1 MSKKLFDL
9 EGKNVLLTGASKG
22 MGLSM
27 AEGLVNHGA
36 NVVISSRK
44 LDQCENAA
52 ESINKSIGKQKAF
65 AYACNASSKD
75 ELNALVDFSVSK
87 LGSIT
92 TLVCNAGVNSFFGS
106 MSEIDDESYDKT
118 MDTNVKSNHW
128 LINMVTPYLKESDG
142 GSIMITSSIAAF
154 HPSETLGAYSVS
166 KLAVL
171 GLVRNY
177 AAELGPSN
185 IRVNAICPGLVK
197 TDFSKLLWENPD
209 AEKASSQRMP
219 LRRLGEA
226 GDFKGVAVFLAS
238 DESSFMTGQA
248 LTICGGASMWS

>member
-1 MSKKLFDL
+1 MSKLFNL
-9 EGKNVLLTGASKG
+9 QNKNVLLTGASKG
-22 MGLSM
+22 MGLAM
-27 AEGLVNHGA
+27 AKGLVNHGA

-44 LDQCENAA
+44 LDQCEKAA
-52 ESINKSIGKQKAF
+52 KTINDSIDQEKAF
-65 AYACNASSKD
+65 AYSCNTSSKD
-75 ELNALVDFSVSK
+75 ELNALVDFSMSK

-118 MDTNVKSNHW
+118 MNTNVKSNHW
-128 LINMVTPYLKESDG
+128 LINMVSPFMKESGG

-154 HPSETLGAYSVS
+154 DASETLGTYSIS

-177 AAELGPSN
+177 ASELGPSN

-209 AEKASSQRMP
+209 AEKATSQRMP

-226 GDFKGVAVFLAS
+226 DDFKGVAVFLAS

>member
-1 MSKKLFDL
+1 MSKLFNL
-9 EGKNVLLTGASKG
+9 ENKNVLLTGASKG
-22 MGLSM
+22 MGLAM
-27 AEGLVNHGA
+27 AQGLVNHGA

-44 LDQCENAA
+44 LDQCEKAA
-52 ESINKSIGKQKAF
+52 KTINDSINQEKAF
-65 AYACNASSKD
+65 AYSCNTSSKD
-75 ELNALVDFSVSK
+75 ELNALVDFSMSK

-118 MDTNVKSNHW
+118 MNTNVKSNHW
-128 LINMVTPYLKESDG
+128 LINMVSPFMKESGG

-154 HPSETLGAYSVS
+154 DASETLGTYSIS

-177 AAELGPSN
+177 ASELGPSN

-209 AEKASSQRMP
+209 AEKATSQRMP

-226 GDFKGVAVFLAS
+226 DDFQGVAVFLAS

>member
-1 MSKKLFDL
+1 MTKLFNL
-9 EGKNVLLTGASKG
+9 ENKNVLLTGASKG

-27 AEGLVNHGA
+27 AKGLVNHGA

-44 LDQCENAA
+44 LDQCEKAA
-52 ESINKSIGKQKAF
+52 KTINDSVDQEKAF
-65 AYACNASSKD
+65 AYSCNASSKD
-75 ELNALVDFSVSK
+75 ELNALVDFSMSK

-118 MDTNVKSNHW
+118 MNTNVKSNHW
-128 LINMVTPYLKESDG
+128 LINMVSPSMKESGG

-154 HPSETLGAYSVS
+154 DASETLGAYSIS

-177 AAELGPSN
+177 ASELGPSN

-209 AEKASSQRMP
+209 AERATSQRMP

-226 GDFKGVAVFLAS
+226 DDFMGVAVFLAS

>member
-1 MSKKLFDL
+1 MAKLFNL
-9 EGKNVLLTGASKG
+9 ENKNVLLTGASKG
-22 MGLSM
+22 MGLAM
-27 AEGLVNHGA
+27 AQGLVNHGA

-44 LDQCENAA
+44 LDQCEKAA
-52 ESINKSIGKQKAF
+52 KTINDSIDQEKAF
-65 AYACNASSKD
+65 AYSCNTSIKD
-75 ELNALVDFSVSK
+75 ELNALVDFSMSK

-118 MDTNVKSNHW
+118 MNTNVKSNHW
-128 LINMVTPYLKESDG
+128 LINMVSPFMKESGG

-154 HPSETLGAYSVS
+154 DASETLGTYSIS

-177 AAELGPSN
+177 ASELDPSN

-209 AEKASSQRMP
+209 AEKATSQRMP

-226 GDFKGVAVFLAS
+226 DDFMGVAVFLAS

>member
-1 MSKKLFDL
+1 MAKLFNL
-9 EGKNVLLTGASKG
+9 ENKNVLLTGASKG
-22 MGLSM
+22 MGLAM
-27 AEGLVNHGA
+27 AQGLVNHGA

-44 LDQCENAA
+44 LDQCEKAA
-52 ESINKSIGKQKAF
+52 KTINDSIDQEKAF
-65 AYACNASSKD
+65 AYSCNTSIKD
-75 ELNALVDFSVSK
+75 ELNALVDFSMSK

-118 MDTNVKSNHW
+118 MNTNVKSNHW
-128 LINMVTPYLKESDG
+128 LINMVSPSMKESGG

-154 HPSETLGAYSVS
+154 DASETLGTYSIS

-177 AAELGPSN
+177 ASELGPSN

-209 AEKASSQRMP
+209 TERATSQRMP

-226 GDFKGVAVFLAS
+226 DDFMGVAVFLAS

>member
-9 EGKNVLLTGASKG
+9 QGKNILLTGASKG

-27 AEGLVNHGA
+27 AHGLAKHGA

-44 LDQCENAA
+44 LDQCEEAA
-52 ESINKSIGKQKAF
+52 EFVNQSTGDKKAF
-65 AYACNASSKD
+65 AFACNASNK
-75 ELNALVDFSVSK
+75 EQLQELVDFTISK

-128 LINMVTPYLKESDG
+128 LINMVSPSMKEAGG

-154 HPSETLGAYSVS
+154 HASETLGTYSIS

-171 GLVRNY
+171 GLIRNY
-177 AAELGPSN
+177 ATELGPSN

-197 TDFSKLLWENPD
+197 TDFSKLLWENPE

-226 GDFKGVAVFLAS
+226 DDFKGVAVYLAS

>member
-1 MSKKLFDL
+1 MSNQLFNL

-27 AEGLVNHGA
+27 AKALVNNGA
-36 NVVISSRK
+36 NVIISSRK
-44 LDQCENAA
+44 LDQCIKAVEEIN
-52 ESINKSIGKQKAF
+52 ESIGSQKAYGF
-65 AYACNASSKD
+65 ACNASSKV
-75 ELNALVDFSVSK
+75 ELKKLVDFSLEK
-87 LGSIT
+87 LGSIN

-106 MSEIDDESYDKT
+106 MSEIDDDSYDKT

-128 LINMVTPYLKESDG
+128 LINMVTPSMKESGG

-154 HPSETLGAYSVS
+154 DASETLGTYSIS

-209 AEKASSQRMP
+209 AEKATSQRMP

-226 GDFKGVAVFLAS
+226 DDFMGVAVFLAS
-238 DESSFMTGQA
+238 NESSFMTGQA

>member
-1 MSKKLFDL
+1 MSKLFNL
-9 EGKNVLLTGASKG
+9 ENKNVLLTGASKG
-22 MGLSM
+22 MGLAM
-27 AEGLVNHGA
+27 AQGLVNHGA

-44 LDQCENAA
+44 LDQCEKAA
-52 ESINKSIGKQKAF
+52 KIINDSVDQEKAF
-65 AYACNASSKD
+65 AYSCNTSSKD
-75 ELNALVDFSVSK
+75 ELNALVDFSMSK

-118 MDTNVKSNHW
+118 MNTNVKSNHW
-128 LINMVTPYLKESDG
+128 LINMVSPFMKESGG

-154 HPSETLGAYSVS
+154 DASETLGTYSIS

-177 AAELGPSN
+177 AYELGPSN

-209 AEKASSQRMP
+209 AEKATSQRMP

-226 GDFKGVAVFLAS
+226 DDFKGVAVFLAS

>member
-1 MSKKLFDL
+1 MAKLFNL
-9 EGKNVLLTGASKG
+9 ENKNVLLTGASKG
-22 MGLSM
+22 MGLAM
-27 AEGLVNHGA
+27 AQGLVNHGA

-44 LDQCENAA
+44 LDQCEKAA
-52 ESINKSIGKQKAF
+52 KTINDSIDQEKAF
-65 AYACNASSKD
+65 AYSCNTSSKD
-75 ELNALVDFSVSK
+75 ELNALVDFSMSK

-118 MDTNVKSNHW
+118 MNTNVKSNHW
-128 LINMVTPYLKESDG
+128 LINMVSPFMKQSGG

-154 HPSETLGAYSVS
+154 DASETLGTYSIS

-177 AAELGPSN
+177 ASELGPSN

-209 AEKASSQRMP
+209 TERATSQRMP

-226 GDFKGVAVFLAS
+226 DDFMGVAVFLAS

>member
-1 MSKKLFDL
+1 MSKLFNL
-9 EGKNVLLTGASKG
+9 ENKNVLLTGASKG
-22 MGLSM
+22 MGLAM
-27 AEGLVNHGA
+27 AQGLVNHGA

-44 LDQCENAA
+44 LDQCEKAA
-52 ESINKSIGKQKAF
+52 KTINESIDQEKAF
-65 AYACNASSKD
+65 VYSCNTSSKD
-75 ELNALVDFSVSK
+75 ELNALVDFSMSK

-118 MDTNVKSNHW
+118 MNTNVKSNHW
-128 LINMVTPYLKESDG
+128 LINMVSPFMKESGG

-154 HPSETLGAYSVS
+154 DASETLGTYSIS

-177 AAELGPSN
+177 ASELGPSN

-209 AEKASSQRMP
+209 AEKATSQRMP

-226 GDFKGVAVFLAS
+226 DDFKGVAVFLAS

>member
-1 MSKKLFDL
+1 MTKLFNL
-9 EGKNVLLTGASKG
+9 ENKNVLLTGASKG

-27 AEGLVNHGA
+27 AKGLVNHGA

-44 LDQCENAA
+44 LDQCEKAA
-52 ESINKSIGKQKAF
+52 KTINDSIDQEKAF
-65 AYACNASSKD
+65 AYSCNTSSKD
-75 ELNALVDFSVSK
+75 ELNALVDFSMSK

-118 MDTNVKSNHW
+118 MNTNVKSNHW
-128 LINMVTPYLKESDG
+128 LINMVSPSMKESGG

-154 HPSETLGAYSVS
+154 DASETLGTYSIS

-177 AAELGPSN
+177 ASELGPSN

-209 AEKASSQRMP
+209 AEKATSQRMP

-226 GDFKGVAVFLAS
+226 DDFQGVAVFLAS

>member
-1 MSKKLFDL
+1 MAKLFNL
-9 EGKNVLLTGASKG
+9 ENKNVLLTGASKG
-22 MGLSM
+22 MGLAM
-27 AEGLVNHGA
+27 AQGLVNHGA

-44 LDQCENAA
+44 LDQCEKAA
-52 ESINKSIGKQKAF
+52 KTINDSIDQEKAF
-65 AYACNASSKD
+65 AYSCNTSIKD
-75 ELNALVDFSVSK
+75 ELNALVDFSMSK

-92 TLVCNAGVNSFFGS
+92 TLACNAGVNSFFGS

-118 MDTNVKSNHW
+118 MNTNVKSNHW
-128 LINMVTPYLKESDG
+128 LINMVSPFMKQSGG

-154 HPSETLGAYSVS
+154 DASETLGTYSIS

-177 AAELGPSN
+177 ASELGPSN

-209 AEKASSQRMP
+209 AEKATSQRMP

-226 GDFKGVAVFLAS
+226 DDFKGVAVFLAS

>member
-1 MSKKLFDL
+1 MLKLFNL
-9 EGKNVLLTGASKG
+9 ENKNVLLTGASKG
-22 MGLSM
+22 MGLAM
-27 AEGLVNHGA
+27 AQGLVNHGA

-44 LDQCENAA
+44 LDQCEKAA
-52 ESINKSIGKQKAF
+52 KTINDSIDQEKAF
-65 AYACNASSKD
+65 AYSCNTSSKE
-75 ELNALVDFSVSK
+75 ELNALVDFSMSK

-118 MDTNVKSNHW
+118 MNTNVKSNHW
-128 LINMVTPYLKESDG
+128 LINMVSPFMKESGG

-154 HPSETLGAYSVS
+154 DASETLGTYSIS

-177 AAELGPSN
+177 ASELGPSN

-209 AEKASSQRMP
+209 AEKATSQRMP

-226 GDFKGVAVFLAS
+226 DDFQGVAVFLAS

>member
-1 MSKKLFDL
+1 MSKLFNL
-9 EGKNVLLTGASKG
+9 QNKNVLLTGASKG
-22 MGLSM
+22 MGLAM
-27 AEGLVNHGA
+27 AQGLVSHGA

-44 LDQCENAA
+44 FDQCEKAA
-52 ESINKSIGKQKAF
+52 KTINDSVDQEKAF
-65 AYACNASSKD
+65 AYSCNASSKD
-75 ELNALVDFSVSK
+75 DLNSLVDFSMSK

-106 MSEIDDESYDKT
+106 MSEIDDESYDKP
-118 MDTNVKSNHW
+118 MNTNVKSNHW
-128 LINMVTPYLKESDG
+128 LINMVSPFMKESGG

-154 HPSETLGAYSVS
+154 DASETLGTYSIS

-177 AAELGPSN
+177 ASELGPSN

-197 TDFSKLLWENPD
+197 TDFSKLLWDNPD
-209 AEKASSQRMP
+209 AEKATSQRMP

-226 GDFKGVAVFLAS
+226 DDFKGVAVFLAS

>member
-1 MSKKLFDL
+1 MSKLFNL
-9 EGKNVLLTGASKG
+9 ENKNVLLTGASKG

-27 AEGLVNHGA
+27 ARGLVNHGA

-44 LDQCENAA
+44 LDQCEKAA
-52 ESINKSIGKQKAF
+52 KTINDSIDQEKAF
-65 AYACNASSKD
+65 AYSCNTSSKD
-75 ELNALVDFSVSK
+75 ELNALVDFSMSK

-118 MDTNVKSNHW
+118 MNTNVKSNHW
-128 LINMVTPYLKESDG
+128 LINMVSPFMKESGG

-154 HPSETLGAYSVS
+154 DASETLGTYSIS

-177 AAELGPSN
+177 ASELGPSN

-209 AEKASSQRMP
+209 AEKATSQRMP

-226 GDFKGVAVFLAS
+226 DDFMGVAVFLAS

>member
-1 MSKKLFDL
+1 MSKLFNL
-9 EGKNVLLTGASKG
+9 ENKNVLLTGASKG

-27 AEGLVNHGA
+27 ARGLVNHGA

-44 LDQCENAA
+44 LDQCEKAA
-52 ESINKSIGKQKAF
+52 KTINDSVDQEKAF
-65 AYACNASSKD
+65 AYSCNTSSKD
-75 ELNALVDFSVSK
+75 ELNALVDFSMSK

-118 MDTNVKSNHW
+118 MNTNVKSNHW
-128 LINMVTPYLKESDG
+128 LINMVSPFMKESGG

-154 HPSETLGAYSVS
+154 DASETLGTYSIS

-177 AAELGPSN
+177 ASELGPSN

-209 AEKASSQRMP
+209 AERATSQRMP

-226 GDFKGVAVFLAS
+226 DDFMGVAVFLAS

>member
-1 MSKKLFDL
+1 MSKLFNL
-9 EGKNVLLTGASKG
+9 ENKNVLLTGASKG
-22 MGLSM
+22 MGLAM
-27 AEGLVNHGA
+27 AQGLVNHGA

-44 LDQCENAA
+44 LDQCEKAA
-52 ESINKSIGKQKAF
+52 KTINDSIDQEKAF
-65 AYACNASSKD
+65 AYSCNTSSKD
-75 ELNALVDFSVSK
+75 ELNALVDFSMSK

-118 MDTNVKSNHW
+118 MNTNVKSNHW
-128 LINMVTPYLKESDG
+128 LINMVSPFMKQSGG

-154 HPSETLGAYSVS
+154 DASETLGTYSIS

-177 AAELGPSN
+177 ASELGPSN

-209 AEKASSQRMP
+209 TERATSQRMP

-226 GDFKGVAVFLAS
+226 DDFMGVAVFLAS

>member
-1 MSKKLFDL
+1 MSKLFNL
-9 EGKNVLLTGASKG
+9 ENKNVLLTGASKG

-27 AEGLVNHGA
+27 ARGLVNHGA

-44 LDQCENAA
+44 LDQCEKAA
-52 ESINKSIGKQKAF
+52 KTINDSIDQEKAF
-65 AYACNASSKD
+65 AYSCNTSSKD
-75 ELNALVDFSVSK
+75 ELNALVDFSMSK

-118 MDTNVKSNHW
+118 MNTNVKSNHW
-128 LINMVTPYLKESDG
+128 LINMVSPFMKESGG

-154 HPSETLGAYSVS
+154 DASETLGTYSIS

-177 AAELGPSN
+177 ASELGPSN

-197 TDFSKLLWENPD
+197 TDFSKLLWNNPD
-209 AEKASSQRMP
+209 AEKATSQRMP

-226 GDFKGVAVFLAS
+226 DDFMGVAVFLAS

>member
-1 MSKKLFDL
+1 M
-9 EGKNVLLTGASKG
+9 
-22 MGLSM
+22 
-27 AEGLVNHGA
+27 
-36 NVVISSRK
+36 
-44 LDQCENAA
+44 
-52 ESINKSIGKQKAF
+52 
-65 AYACNASSKD
+65 
-75 ELNALVDFSVSK
+75 SK

-118 MDTNVKSNHW
+118 MNTNVKSNHW
-128 LINMVTPYLKESDG
+128 LINMVSPFMKESGG

-154 HPSETLGAYSVS
+154 DASETLGTYSIS

-177 AAELGPSN
+177 ASELGPSN

-209 AEKASSQRMP
+209 AERATSQRMP

-226 GDFKGVAVFLAS
+226 DDFKGVAVFLAS

>member
-1 MSKKLFDL
+1 MAKLFNL
-9 EGKNVLLTGASKG
+9 ENKNVLLTGASKG
-22 MGLSM
+22 MGLAM
-27 AEGLVNHGA
+27 AQGLVNHGA

-44 LDQCENAA
+44 LDQCEKAA
-52 ESINKSIGKQKAF
+52 KTINDSIDQEKAF
-65 AYACNASSKD
+65 AYSCNTSIKD
-75 ELNALVDFSVSK
+75 ELNALVDFSMSK

-118 MDTNVKSNHW
+118 MNTNVKSNHW
-128 LINMVTPYLKESDG
+128 LINMVSPFMKQSGG

-154 HPSETLGAYSVS
+154 DASETLGTYSIS

-177 AAELGPSN
+177 ASELGPSN

-209 AEKASSQRMP
+209 TERATSQRMP

-226 GDFKGVAVFLAS
+226 DDFKGVAVFLAS

>member
-1 MSKKLFDL
+1 MSKKIFDL
-9 EGKNVLLTGASKG
+9 EGKNILLTGASKG

-27 AEGLVNHGA
+27 AQGLVNRGA

-44 LDQCENAA
+44 LDQCEKAA
-52 ESINKSIGKQKAF
+52 ESINESIGKQKAF
-65 AYACNASSKD
+65 AKGCNASNKN
-75 ELNALVDFSVSK
+75 ELQALVDFSVSK
-87 LGSIT
+87 LGPIT

-128 LINMVTPYLKESDG
+128 LINMVSPSMKESGG

-197 TDFSKLLWENPD
+197 TDFSKLLWENPE
-209 AEKASSQRMP
+209 AEKASSQRLP

-226 GDFKGVAVFLAS
+226 DDFKGVAVFLAS

>member
-1 MSKKLFDL
+1 MSNQLFNL
-9 EGKNVLLTGASKG
+9 EGKNILLTGASKG

-27 AEGLVNHGA
+27 AKALANNGA

-44 LDQCENAA
+44 IDQCIKAA
-52 ESINKSIGKQKAF
+52 DEINESTGIQKAYGF
-65 AYACNASSKD
+65 ACNASSKN
-75 ELNALVDFSVSK
+75 ELKDLVNFSLEK
-87 LGSIT
+87 LGSIN
-92 TLVCNAGVNSFFGS
+92 TLVCNAGVNLFFGS
-106 MSEIDDESYDKT
+106 MSEIDDDSYDKT

-128 LINMVTPYLKESDG
+128 LINMVAPSMKESGG

-154 HPSETLGAYSVS
+154 NASETLGTYSIS

-177 AAELGPSN
+177 AAELGPFN

-209 AEKASSQRMP
+209 AEKATSQRMP

-226 GDFKGVAVFLAS
+226 DDFMGVAVFLAS
-238 DESSFMTGQA
+238 NESSFMTGQA

>member
-1 MSKKLFDL
+1 MSKLFNL
-9 EGKNVLLTGASKG
+9 ENKNVLLTGASKG
-22 MGLSM
+22 MGLAM
-27 AEGLVNHGA
+27 ARGLVNHGA

-44 LDQCENAA
+44 LDQCEKAA
-52 ESINKSIGKQKAF
+52 KIINDSVDQEKAF
-65 AYACNASSKD
+65 AYSCNTSSKD
-75 ELNALVDFSVSK
+75 ELNALVDFSMSK

-118 MDTNVKSNHW
+118 MNTNVKSNHW
-128 LINMVTPYLKESDG
+128 LINMVSPFMKDSGG

-154 HPSETLGAYSVS
+154 DASETLGTYSIS

-177 AAELGPSN
+177 ASELGPSN

-209 AEKASSQRMP
+209 AEKATSQRMP

-226 GDFKGVAVFLAS
+226 DDFKGVAVFLAS

>member
-1 MSKKLFDL
+1 MSKLFNL
-9 EGKNVLLTGASKG
+9 ENKNVLLTGASKG
-22 MGLSM
+22 MGLAM
-27 AEGLVNHGA
+27 AQGLVNHGA

-44 LDQCENAA
+44 LDQCEKAA
-52 ESINKSIGKQKAF
+52 KTINDSIDQEKAF
-65 AYACNASSKD
+65 AYSCNTSSKD
-75 ELNALVDFSVSK
+75 ELNALVDFSMSK

-92 TLVCNAGVNSFFGS
+92 SLVCNAGVNSFFGS

-118 MDTNVKSNHW
+118 MNTNVKSNHW
-128 LINMVTPYLKESDG
+128 LINMVSPFMKESGG

-154 HPSETLGAYSVS
+154 DASETLGTYSIS

-171 GLVRNY
+171 GVVRNY
-177 AAELGPSN
+177 ASELGPSN

-209 AEKASSQRMP
+209 AEKATSQRMP

-226 GDFKGVAVFLAS
+226 DDFKGVAVFLAS

>member
-1 MSKKLFDL
+1 MSELFDL
-9 EGKNVLLTGASKG
+9 QNKNVLLTGASKG
-22 MGLSM
+22 MGLAM
-27 AEGLVNHGA
+27 AQGLVNHGA

-44 LDQCENAA
+44 LDQCQKAVDTIN
-52 ESINKSIGKQKAF
+52 ESVKLEKAF
-65 AYACNASSKD
+65 AFSCNASSKD
-75 ELNALVDFSVSK
+75 ELNALVDFSMSK

-118 MDTNVKSNHW
+118 MNTNVKSNHW
-128 LINMVTPYLKESDG
+128 LINMVSPSMKESGG

-154 HPSETLGAYSVS
+154 DASETLGTYSIS

-177 AAELGPSN
+177 ASELGPSN
-185 IRVNAICPGLVK
+185 IRENAICPGLVK
-197 TDFSKLLWENPD
+197 TDFSKLLWDNPD
-209 AEKASSQRMP
+209 AEKATSQRMP

-226 GDFKGVAVFLAS
+226 DDFKGVAVFLAS
-238 DESSFMTGQA
+238 DESSFMTGHA

>member
-1 MSKKLFDL
+1 MAKLFNL
-9 EGKNVLLTGASKG
+9 ENKNVLLTGASKG
-22 MGLSM
+22 MGLAM
-27 AEGLVNHGA
+27 AQGLVNHGA

-44 LDQCENAA
+44 LDQCEKAA
-52 ESINKSIGKQKAF
+52 KTINDSIDQEKAF
-65 AYACNASSKD
+65 AYSCNTSIKD
-75 ELNALVDFSVSK
+75 ELNALVDFSMSK

-118 MDTNVKSNHW
+118 MNTNVKSNHW
-128 LINMVTPYLKESDG
+128 LINMVSPFMKQSGG

-154 HPSETLGAYSVS
+154 DASETLGTYSIS

-177 AAELGPSN
+177 ASELGPSN

-209 AEKASSQRMP
+209 AEKATSQRMP

-226 GDFKGVAVFLAS
+226 DDFQGVAVFLAS

>member
-1 MSKKLFDL
+1 MSKLFDL
-9 EGKNVLLTGASKG
+9 HNKNVLLTGASKG
-22 MGLSM
+22 MGLAM
-27 AEGLVNHGA
+27 AQGLVNHGA

-44 LDQCENAA
+44 LDQCQKAVESVN
-52 ESINKSIGKQKAF
+52 ESIGQEKAF
-65 AYACNASSKD
+65 AFSCNASSKD
-75 ELNALVDFSVSK
+75 ELNALVDFTMSK

-118 MDTNVKSNHW
+118 MNTNVKSNHW
-128 LINMVTPYLKESDG
+128 LINMVSPFMKESG
-142 GSIMITSSIAAF
+142 SGSIMITSSIAAF
-154 HPSETLGAYSVS
+154 DASETLGTYSIS

-177 AAELGPSN
+177 ASELGPSN

-209 AEKASSQRMP
+209 SEKATSQRMP

-226 GDFKGVAVFLAS
+226 DDFKGVAVFLAS

>member
-1 MSKKLFDL
+1 MSKLFNL
-9 EGKNVLLTGASKG
+9 ENKNVLLTGASKG
-22 MGLSM
+22 MGLAM
-27 AEGLVNHGA
+27 AQGLVNHGA

-44 LDQCENAA
+44 LDQCEKAA
-52 ESINKSIGKQKAF
+52 KTINDSIDQEKAF
-65 AYACNASSKD
+65 AYSCNTSSKD
-75 ELNALVDFSVSK
+75 ELNALVDFSMSK

-118 MDTNVKSNHW
+118 MNTNVKSNHW
-128 LINMVTPYLKESDG
+128 LINMVSPFMKESGG

-154 HPSETLGAYSVS
+154 DASETLGTYSIS

-177 AAELGPSN
+177 ASELGPSN

-209 AEKASSQRMP
+209 AEKATSQRMP

-226 GDFKGVAVFLAS
+226 DDFMGVAVFLAS

>member
-1 MSKKLFDL
+1 MSKLFNL
-9 EGKNVLLTGASKG
+9 ENKNVLLTGASKG
-22 MGLSM
+22 MGLAM
-27 AEGLVNHGA
+27 AQGLVNHGA

-44 LDQCENAA
+44 LDQCEKAA
-52 ESINKSIGKQKAF
+52 KTINDSIDQEKAF
-65 AYACNASSKD
+65 AYSCNTSSKD
-75 ELNALVDFSVSK
+75 ELNALVNFSMSK

-118 MDTNVKSNHW
+118 MNTNVKSNHW
-128 LINMVTPYLKESDG
+128 LINMVSPFMKESGG

-154 HPSETLGAYSVS
+154 DASETLGTYSIS

-177 AAELGPSN
+177 ASELGPSN

-209 AEKASSQRMP
+209 AEKATSQRMP

-226 GDFKGVAVFLAS
+226 DDFKGVAVFLAS

-248 LTICGGASMWS
+248 LTICGGASM

>member
-1 MSKKLFDL
+1 MSKLFNL
-9 EGKNVLLTGASKG
+9 ENNNVLLTGDSKG
-22 MGLSM
+22 MGLAM
-27 AEGLVNHGA
+27 AQGLVNHGA

-44 LDQCENAA
+44 LDQCEKAA
-52 ESINKSIGKQKAF
+52 KTINDSIDQEKAF
-65 AYACNASSKD
+65 AYSCNTSSKD
-75 ELNALVDFSVSK
+75 ELNALVDFSMSK

-118 MDTNVKSNHW
+118 MNTNVKSNHW
-128 LINMVTPYLKESDG
+128 LINMVSPFMKESGG

-154 HPSETLGAYSVS
+154 DASETLGTYSIS

-177 AAELGPSN
+177 ASELGPSN

-209 AEKASSQRMP
+209 AEKATSQRMP

-226 GDFKGVAVFLAS
+226 DDFQGVAVFLAS

>member
-1 MSKKLFDL
+1 MSELFDL
-9 EGKNVLLTGASKG
+9 QNKNVLLTGASKG
-22 MGLSM
+22 MGLAM
-27 AEGLVNHGA
+27 AQGLVNHGA

-44 LDQCENAA
+44 LDQCQKAVATIN
-52 ESINKSIGKQKAF
+52 ESVKLEKAF
-65 AYACNASSKD
+65 AFSCNASSKD
-75 ELNALVDFSVSK
+75 ELNALVDFSMSK

-118 MDTNVKSNHW
+118 MNTNVKSNHW
-128 LINMVTPYLKESDG
+128 FINMVSPSMKESGG

-154 HPSETLGAYSVS
+154 DASETLGTYSIS

-177 AAELGPSN
+177 ASVLGPSN

-209 AEKASSQRMP
+209 AEKATSQRMP

-226 GDFKGVAVFLAS
+226 DDFKGVAVFLAS

>member
-1 MSKKLFDL
+1 MSKLFDL
-9 EGKNVLLTGASKG
+9 RNKNVLLTGASKG
-22 MGLSM
+22 MGLAM
-27 AEGLVNHGA
+27 AQGLVNHGA
-36 NVVISSRK
+36 NVVVSSRK
-44 LDQCENAA
+44 LDQCEKAV
-52 ESINKSIGKQKAF
+52 EIINESIGKEKAF
-65 AYACNASSKD
+65 AFSCNASSKD
-75 ELNALVDFSVSK
+75 ELNALVDFSISK

-118 MDTNVKSNHW
+118 MNTNVKSNHW
-128 LINMVTPYLKESDG
+128 LINMVSPSMKESGG

-154 HPSETLGAYSVS
+154 DASETLGAYSIS

-177 AAELGPSN
+177 ASELRPSN

-197 TDFSKLLWENPD
+197 TDFSKLLWDNPD
-209 AEKASSQRMP
+209 VEKATSQRMP

-226 GDFKGVAVFLAS
+226 DDFKGVAVFLAS